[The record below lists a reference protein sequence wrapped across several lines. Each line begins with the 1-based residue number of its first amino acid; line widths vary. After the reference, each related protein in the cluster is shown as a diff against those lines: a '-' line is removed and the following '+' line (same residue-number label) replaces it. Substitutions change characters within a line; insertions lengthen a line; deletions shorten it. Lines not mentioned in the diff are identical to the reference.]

1 MGLYDDL
8 LSNESDSESEENGTP
23 ESEETSSADQPA
35 GIASDED
42 SWDDLLSGLSYDE
55 EPEEEEAPSRR
66 GGRRFSVVQM
76 IILGVLGL
84 FVLAVWVVV
93 GLMVV
98 RSVPA
103 DTPEGPDSQADVTIV
118 SYADATPVEPSGTIT
133 QTLTLTPSTEDVQ
146 PTATAEP
153 VPTDTPTPPPP
164 VATQYDAQIAENP
177 NDIELYLKRGREY
190 LSLGAYQAALEDYQ
204 KAKAIDQ
211 ERADVYVG
219 LGWAQYYLARWDA
232 AEASFGTAVA
242 FNQDLPDAHFGLG
255 KLFYYQARYEEAA
268 SEFDWAAEI
277 DREDAEAEAWLAI
290 SAARLNEPTEAMGA
304 ATRALSITEELPI
317 VYVARSW
324 AHRAQDPPDL
334 ESAHGD
340 LIYARNL
347 APNDFHTLKALASFY
362 LRHRPERL
370 VEAEQLAVYARNW
383 AKTPIQEAVALHT
396 LGRIYLQQNRMDEAR
411 QALTEAADLVTS
423 EGRVVLAGLVD
434 DLERARGGS

>member
-8 LSNESDSESEENGTP
+8 LSQESDPESEENGPPDSEGTP
-23 ESEETSSADQPA
+23 SGSEP
-35 GIASDED
+35 SDDD

-55 EPEEEEAPSRR
+55 EPEEEGAPSRR
-66 GGRRFSVVQM
+66 GGRRLSVVQM
-76 IILGVLGL
+76 IVLGVLGL
-84 FVLAVWVVV
+84 FVVAVWVVV
-93 GLMVV
+93 GLMIV
-98 RSVPA
+98 RSTPA
-103 DTPEGPDSQADVTIV
+103 DTSGSEVGTPVASQT
-118 SYADATPVEPSGTIT
+118 DATPVEPSGAIT
-133 QTLTLTPSTEDVQ
+133 QTLTPSAEGEQ
-146 PTATAEP
+146 PTATPEP
-153 VPTDTPTPPPP
+153 TVTDTPTPPPP
-164 VATQYDAQIAENP
+164 VATEYDAQIAANP
-177 NDIELYLKRGREY
+177 NDIELYLRRGREY
-190 LSLGAYQAALEDYQ
+190 LSLGAYQAALEDFQ

-219 LGWAQYYLARWDA
+219 LGWARYYMARWDA
-232 AEASFGTAVA
+232 AEASFDTAVA

-290 SAARLNEPTEAMGA
+290 SAARLDDPTEAMGA

-362 LRHRPERL
+362 LTHRPERL

-383 AKTPIQEAVALHT
+383 AKNPIQEAVALHT
-396 LGRIYLQQNRMDEAR
+396 LGRIYLEQNRMDDAR
-411 QALTEAADLVTS
+411 QVLTEAADLVTTD
-423 EGRVVLAGLVD
+423 GDVVLAGLQD